1 MMELVY
7 ISNYEGGLIR
17 GRRHRFVNWNPC
29 KDTHMSEGSCQS
41 NQIEKKIEEKS
52 GLEGVD
58 IAKEAH
64 VI

>member
-1 MMELVY
+1 M
-7 ISNYEGGLIR
+7 R
-17 GRRHRFVNWNPC
+17 GRRHRFMNWHPC